1 LSILHL
7 DITSKS
13 KVFNNLL
20 PQGNSYFHKFG
31 KRNYPISDLNL
42 SKVTKFLSSNNFDK
56 VFCNSFYG
64 DSLIHPKIH
73 HLANICH
80 TFEKELLV
88 FTQGSTVDRVVLEN
102 LKSKNTTIY
111 LNLYGAFN
119 SANLVTQNLDWKY
132 IESLIEFYQEKLIIE
147 YHIFKQNLS
156 DIDAL
161 IDICLENNVTL
172 NFKKHKSSIP
182 VSIFDSKGNWL
193 YDLNSIENNY
203 DNTFDIFLNNDNL
216 SKYKSKFQSE
226 KCKTQKS
233 VEGFSNLKFY
243 LQNKS
248 FKNILEI
255 SNTNRIIEH
264 IDIDEHE
271 NIYINFLG
279 YIFKNQTLYEVF
291 NQCICNDWSKDFDRY
306 LTFINSFGFENSKEI
321 LYHLESSIAY
331 KYQYP
336 ESKIFHETSGL
347 RLEFL
352 KIIPYID
359 FIIQNLKENKLTK
372 LS

>member
-1 LSILHL
+1 M
-7 DITSKS
+7 
-13 KVFNNLL
+13 

-132 IESLIEFYQEKLIIE
+132 IESLIESYQEKLIIE

-161 IDICLENNVTL
+161 IDICL
-172 NFKKHKSSIP
+172 
-182 VSIFDSKGNWL
+182 
-193 YDLNSIENNY
+193 ENNY